1 MTREEALAA
10 AVQWVSY
17 ARGARGRDAAIEFSA
32 EDASR
37 TDHEFLLRVY
47 EAVVDAGA
55 STVNIPDTVGYA
67 IPSEFGSL
75 VGRVVDLVGDEATV
89 SVHCHNDLGLATAN
103 TLAAVQAGARQVEVT
118 INGLGERAGNAALE
132 EVVMALA
139 TRGAAIGGHTT
150 GVVTEQIAPTSRLVS
165 YLTGFVI
172 QPNKAIV
179 GRNAF
184 AHESGIHQDG
194 VLKNPLNFEIMTP
207 QSVGLTSNRLT
218 IGKLSGRRGLA
229 DKLHSLGFDI
239 QGEALDTIYRAAI
252 ALADQKKE
260 VTDADLVAIVGQQA
274 AGSITLPDA
283 PVALEGWSVT
293 SSHGGSSQG
302 NVALRVH
309 GESLTAEQTGNGPVD
324 ALYGAVDAAVEP
336 VLGWH
341 PQLVDYEIR
350 AVSGGEDAQGQVTV
364 KARRSIDDGRVD
376 SVTGH
381 GLSTNIIEAS
391 LEAYV
396 HALEKLLSEEPVAV
410 TQPAALP

>member
-1 MTREEALAA
+1 
-10 AVQWVSY
+10 
-17 ARGARGRDAAIEFSA
+17 
-32 EDASR
+32 
-37 TDHEFLLRVY
+37 
-47 EAVVDAGA
+47 
-55 STVNIPDTVGYA
+55 
-67 IPSEFGSL
+67 
-75 VGRVVDLVGDEATV
+75 
-89 SVHCHNDLGLATAN
+89 
-103 TLAAVQAGARQVEVT
+103 
-118 INGLGERAGNAALE
+118 
-132 EVVMALA
+132 
-139 TRGAAIGGHTT
+139 
-150 GVVTEQIAPTSRLVS
+150 
-165 YLTGFVI
+165 
-172 QPNKAIV
+172 
-179 GRNAF
+179 
-184 AHESGIHQDG
+184 
-194 VLKNPLNFEIMTP
+194 MTP

-260 VTDADLVAIVGQQA
+260 VTDADLVAMVGQQA
-274 AGSITLPDA
+274 SGSITLPNA

-302 NVALRVH
+302 NVALRVN
-309 GESLTAEQTGNGPVD
+309 GESLTAELSGNGPVD
-324 ALYGAVDAAVEP
+324 ALYGAVDAAVGP

-410 TQPAALP
+410 TQPVASP